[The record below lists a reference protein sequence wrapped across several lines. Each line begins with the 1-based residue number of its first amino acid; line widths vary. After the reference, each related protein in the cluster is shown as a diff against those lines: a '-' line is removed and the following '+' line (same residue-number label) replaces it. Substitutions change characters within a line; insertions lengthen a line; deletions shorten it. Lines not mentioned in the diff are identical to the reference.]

1 MSNNVKD
8 GVEMART
15 GKHPALICRLKSGWV
30 VLGDMQYLRGYCILL
45 ADPLVSSIND
55 LDGESRCNFL
65 SDMVLVGDALLK
77 VTGACRINYGIM
89 GNSDPYLHAHIVPR
103 YKDEPEEMQH
113 NHPWAY
119 PAEVM
124 YDGNRFSTENDGEL
138 ARHLADE
145 IHRMR
150 VLQE

>member
-1 MSNNVKD
+1 MD
-8 GVEMART
+8 GVELARR
-15 GKHPALICRLKSGWV
+15 GEHPALICRLKSGWV
-30 VLGDMQYLRGYCILL
+30 VLADMQYLRGYCILL
-45 ADPLVSSIND
+45 ADPLISSIND
-55 LDGESRCNFL
+55 LDEESRCNFL

-119 PAEVM
+119 PAGVM
-124 YDGNRFSTENDGEL
+124 YDNNRFSVENDGEL
-138 ARHLADE
+138 ARNLADE
-145 IHRMR
+145 IGRMKGF
-150 VLQE
+150 QK

>member
-8 GVEMART
+8 GVELARR
-15 GKHPALICRLKSGWV
+15 GKHPALICKVNSGWV
-30 VLGDMQYLRGYCILL
+30 VLADMQYLRGYCILL

-55 LDGESRCNFL
+55 LDEESRRNFL
-65 SDMVLVGDALLK
+65 SDMVLVGDALFK
-77 VTGACRINYGIM
+77 VTGANRINYGIM

-103 YKDEPEEMQH
+103 YKDEPDEMLH

-124 YDGNRFSTENDGEL
+124 YEGNKFSVEHDGEL
-138 ARHLADE
+138 AHHLADA
-145 IHRMR
+145 ISGMKG
-150 VLQE
+150 LQK